1 MNLMRLLIVDD
12 SEADAHLLG
21 LELGR
26 EGNRLVTRRVETAG
40 EMREALRTSEWD
52 IVISDDA
59 MPNFSALDA
68 LAVVKEFG
76 KDIPFIIY
84 SGTMNDRTASLAMRQ
99 GVRDYVEKGDF
110 SRLVPTIE
118 RELKSA
124 AMRKAV
130 KRAESHVYRL
140 AYYDDLTGLPN
151 RNYFTERVSEQL
163 AAGGRSPAA
172 VVFVDIDNF
181 MRLNNSFG
189 YTTGDALMRQMAA
202 RLEKC
207 AGNQA
212 LLARFRGDEFAMF
225 IADARDRAGIEKLME
240 GVRASMSR
248 PFSHESLEF
257 DLSVSMG
264 ICMYPDDGEDA
275 ATLITHAEGA
285 MAQAKREPGT
295 AWRYYDRKTVEV
307 ASQRVVLEAALR
319 RAVERRELF
328 LNFQPIADVKTGRI
342 VGTEALV
349 RWRHPENGVI
359 PPDRFIP
366 IADESGLI
374 IQIGEWV
381 MNEACKQTKAWH
393 DMGFG
398 ELCISVNVSAV
409 QFAQTQLLG
418 QVRNALNRSG
428 LAPRFLEL
436 EITES
441 VLMRDAEATVNTLR
455 ALKEMGVRLAMDD
468 FGTGYSSLSY
478 LKRFP
483 IDALKID
490 KSFTQDISI
499 DRDGSAIV
507 CAIAALGRS
516 LQLKLVAEG
525 VETSEQRAFLIEQ
538 QCDRMQGY
546 LLSKPLPAE
555 QMTHYLGQV
564 ALEKVA

>member
-1 MNLMRLLIVDD
+1 MDAMRLLIVDD
-12 SEADAHLLG
+12 SEEDAHLLG
-21 LELGR
+21 VELGR
-26 EGNRLVTRRVETAG
+26 EGKRLVTRRVQSANDL
-40 EMREALRTSEWD
+40 REALREADWD
-52 IVISDDA
+52 IVIADDA
-59 MPNFSALDA
+59 MPRFNSIEA
-68 LAVVKEFG
+68 LAIVKESG

-84 SGTMNDRTASLAMRQ
+84 SGTMNDRTASMAMRQ

-110 SRLVPTIE
+110 GRLVPTVE

-124 AMRKAV
+124 AVRKAV

-163 AAGGRSPAA
+163 AARAASPAA
-172 VVFVDIDNF
+172 VIFVDLDNF

-189 YTTGDALMRQMAA
+189 YATGDALMRQMAS

-207 AGNQA
+207 AGSRV

-225 IADARDRAGIEKLME
+225 IADVGDRAEIELLMSGIKH
-240 GVRASMSR
+240 SMLK
-248 PFSHESLEF
+248 PFAHDSLEF

-264 ICMYPDDGEDA
+264 VCLYPEDGTDA
-275 ATLITHAEGA
+275 TTLITHAEGA

-295 AWRYYDRKTVEV
+295 SYRYYDRKTVEV

-328 LNFQPIADVKTGRI
+328 LNFQPIADVQSGKI

-374 IQIGEWV
+374 IPIGEWV
-381 MNEACKQTKAWH
+381 LNEACSQTKAWH
-393 DMGFG
+393 NMGFRD
-398 ELCISVNVSAV
+398 LCVSVNVSAV
-409 QFAQTQLLG
+409 QFAQAQLLG
-418 QVRNALNRSG
+418 QVKMALGRSG
-428 LAPRFLEL
+428 LAPQFLEL

-441 VLMRDAEATVNTLR
+441 VLMRDAEATVNMLR
-455 ALKEMGVRLAMDD
+455 ALKDMGVRLAMDD

-490 KSFTQDISI
+490 KSFTQDISVN
-499 DRDGSAIV
+499 RDGSAIV
-507 CAIAALGRS
+507 SAITALGRS
-516 LQLKLVAEG
+516 LKLHLVAEG
-525 VETSEQRAFLIEQ
+525 VETQEQRAFLVEQ
-538 QCDRMQGY
+538 RCDRMQGY
-546 LLSKPLPAE
+546 LLSKPLPPE
-555 QMTHYLGQV
+555 QVTRFLS
-564 ALEKVA
+564 AATLDKVA

>member
-21 LELGR
+21 MELGK

-40 EMREALRTSEWD
+40 EMREALRASEWD

-59 MPNFSALDA
+59 MPRFSALDA

-207 AGNQA
+207 AGNRA

-225 IADARDRAGIEKLME
+225 IAGAGDRSEIEKLMD
-240 GVRASMSR
+240 GVKAGMSR
-248 PFSHESLEF
+248 PFSHDSLEF

-275 ATLITHAEGA
+275 ATLLTHAEGA

-328 LNFQPIADVKTGRI
+328 LNFQPIADVKSGRI

-349 RWRHPENGVI
+349 RWRHPETGVI

-398 ELCISVNVSAV
+398 DLCISVNVSAV
-409 QFAQTQLLG
+409 QFAQAQLLG

-507 CAIAALGRS
+507 CAITALGRS

-555 QMTHYLGQV
+555 QMTRFLGEV
-564 ALEKVA
+564 ALGKVA

>member
-1 MNLMRLLIVDD
+1 MDLMRLLIVDD

-21 LELGR
+21 IELGR
-26 EGNRLVTRRVETAG
+26 EGNRLVTRRVETAS
-40 EMREALRTSEWD
+40 EMRDALRESDWD

-59 MPNFSALDA
+59 MPRFNSLEALS
-68 LAVVKEFG
+68 VVKESG

-84 SGTMNDRTASLAMRQ
+84 SGTMSDRTASMAMRQ

-124 AMRKAV
+124 AVRKAV

-140 AYYDDLTGLPN
+140 AYYDELTGLPN
-151 RNYFTERVSEQL
+151 RNYFTERVAEQL
-163 AAGGRSPAA
+163 AARSGAPAA

-189 YTTGDALMRQMAA
+189 YATGDALMRQMAS

-207 AGNQA
+207 AGSRV

-225 IADARDRAGIEKLME
+225 IADVGDRSEIELLMGGIKH
-240 GVRASMSR
+240 SMAK
-248 PFSHESLEF
+248 PFGHDSLEF

-264 ICMYPDDGEDA
+264 ICMFPDDGDDA

-295 AWRYYDRKTVEV
+295 NHRYYDRKTVEI

-328 LNFQPIADVKTGRI
+328 LNFQPIADVQTGRI

-349 RWRHPENGVI
+349 RWRHPESGVI

-374 IQIGEWV
+374 IPIGEWV
-381 MNEACKQTKAWH
+381 MNEACSQTKAWH
-393 DMGFG
+393 NMGFRD
-398 ELCISVNVSAV
+398 LCISVNVSAV
-409 QFAQTQLLG
+409 QFAQAQLLG
-418 QVRNALNRSG
+418 QVRTALGRSG
-428 LAPRFLEL
+428 LAPQFLEL

-441 VLMRDAEATVNTLR
+441 VLMRDAEATINTLR
-455 ALKEMGVRLAMDD
+455 TLKEMGVRLAMDD

-490 KSFTQDISI
+490 KSFTQDISV

-507 CAIAALGRS
+507 SAIAALGRS
-516 LQLKLVAEG
+516 LKLKLVAEG
-525 VETSEQRAFLIEQ
+525 VETVEQRAFLVDQ
-538 QCDRMQGY
+538 HCDRMQGY
-546 LLSKPLPAE
+546 LLSKPLPPDQITRFLSEA
-555 QMTHYLGQV
+555 TLD
-564 ALEKVA
+564 KVA